1 MAATDHYRE
10 AARRIPAGETRTFAE
25 LAVLAGCPGS
35 QRAAGRS
42 IAGVADDDAEVPWHR
57 VVAAGGGLSAR
68 RAERQLERLRAEGAR
83 PRDGETV
90 AAWAKRVRARWVAD
104 LAKRRFAR
112 ASEPAVRG
120 FDPRSVERVAS
131 EAAALARSFGPLGA
145 SARPPEAAASRRAAT
160 PVRLPALADL
170 DARLARLE
178 AARFRSALRARGWVR
193 LPAFLTA
200 AECAA
205 IGACFDDEPLF
216 ERTIEMAPRGY
227 GVGRYRYFREPAP
240 APVAALRAGLYER
253 LRPLAEEWAGSG
265 GAADAGAARFPEHID
280 DFLARCREAGQLRGS
295 SIVLVYPA
303 GGVNHPHQDVY
314 GPVAFPL
321 QALIVLS
328 ERGRD
333 FRGGAFEWIEEA
345 ESGAERRTRVPATR
359 GDLVVFASSTRPP
372 RVPARHGMTLV
383 THGERRALGI
393 VFHLAK

>member
-1 MAATDHYRE
+1 MSGTDRYRE

-25 LAVLAGCPGS
+25 LAVLAGRPGS

-42 IAGVADDDAEVPWHR
+42 IAGVADDDADVPWHR
-57 VVAAGGGLSAR
+57 VVTAGGKLGAR
-68 RAERQLERLRAEGAR
+68 RGALQLARLRAEGAR
-83 PRDGETV
+83 PCDGESV
-90 AAWAKRVRARWVAD
+90 AAWVKRVRARWVAD

-112 ASEPAVRG
+112 ASDLAVAR
-120 FDPRSVERVAS
+120 FDALAVERVAS
-131 EAAALARSFGPLGA
+131 EAAALARSFAPLGA
-145 SARPPEAAASRRAAT
+145 SGARPPSSASPGAT
-160 PVRLPALADL
+160 KPARLPAIADL
-170 DARLARLE
+170 GARLARLE
-178 AARFRSALRARGWVR
+178 TARVRSTLRARGWVR
-193 LPAFLTA
+193 LPAFLRA

-240 APVAALRAGLYER
+240 APIAALRAGLYER
-253 LRPLAEEWAGSG
+253 LRPLVESWTAS
-265 GAADAGAARFPEHID
+265 GAADAGELCFPADID
-280 DFLARCREAGQLRGS
+280 DFFARCRAAGQLRGS

-345 ESGAERRTRVPATR
+345 AGGGERRARVPATR
-359 GDLVVFASSTRPP
+359 GDLVVFASSSRPP
-372 RVPARHGMTLV
+372 RVPVRHGMTLV